1 MDINSRINWKPGMEM
16 TAETFAGM
24 GQHIDFQQQVAI
36 QAALGNARIGLL
48 PGAQFNNKGVF
59 VKNTFEMERLRCMAL
74 LPSGKII
81 DADEPVT
88 VTVPTLNEGNYYLT
102 VEFGEGMTEFEKDTV
117 GYVRP
122 QYAFQLHSLEEME
135 GNDTLPVVR
144 FNVKG
149 NTIAVDSD
157 FIAPT
162 LQLVCDERLGAF
174 VQRYAIHMETIASH
188 IHLVDGMGKRA
199 MLHYLWILKSYNSR
213 TSTAEFLQFTQE
225 IAQAIDYYIISPNK
239 EENERTAMPRASQY
253 DVEIWMKWVEEQMR
267 LAVSILD
274 RVVPVDHT
282 IDFDELKAQ
291 IKAELY
297 EQMTPELHDR
307 LLTDIKTELRA
318 ELEQTLTE
326 TLTVYID
333 QTLMPTLHER
343 LKDELTT
350 DLYRQLYDS
359 LYAALYGA
367 LFVPTESKEEDNYMP
382 LI

>member
-1 MDINSRINWKPGMEM
+1 MEM

-36 QAALGNARIGLL
+36 QAALGNTRIGIL
-48 PGAQFNNKGVF
+48 PGALFNSKGVF
-59 VKNTFEMERLRCMAL
+59 VKNAFEMERFRCVAL

-88 VTVPTLNEGNYYLT
+88 VTVPTLDEGQYYLI
-102 VEFGEGMTEFEKDTV
+102 VGFGEGMTEFEKEGV
-117 GYVRP
+117 AYVRP
-122 QYAFQLHSLEEME
+122 QYAYGLHRLEEIE
-135 GNDTLPVVR
+135 GNDTMPVVR
-144 FNVKG
+144 FTVSG

-174 VQRYAIHMETIASH
+174 TKSFAARMETIASH
-188 IHLVDGMGKRA
+188 AHLVDGMGKRA
-199 MLHYLWILKSYNSR
+199 MLHYLWVLKSYNLR
-213 TSTAEFLQFTQE
+213 TSTAEFIQFTQE
-225 IAQAIDYYIISPNK
+225 IAQAIDYYIIDPNT
-239 EENERTAMPRASQY
+239 EEGERIAMPRASQY
-253 DVEIWMKWVEEQMR
+253 DVEAWLKWLEEQMER
-267 LAVSILD
+267 AVSVLD
-274 RVVPVDHT
+274 RVVPIDHT

-297 EQMTPELHDR
+297 GQMTPELHDR
-307 LLTDIKTELRA
+307 LLTDIKAELRA

-333 QTLMPTLHER
+333 QTLMPVLRQR
-343 LKDELTT
+343 LKEELTT
-350 DLYRQLYDS
+350 DLYRQLFDS